1 MVSHEVRLRMGM
13 NGNLKFIAATVEG
26 EMISRCHEKRYYVN
40 ECHGNVH
47 KLFLRVG
54 RTGSEPSLG

>member
-13 NGNLKFIAATVEG
+13 NGNLKFIAAAVVG
-26 EMISRCHEKRYYVN
+26 EKISRCHEKRYYYVN

-47 KLFLRVG
+47 KLFLRG
-54 RTGSEPSLG
+54 EEPGLNLL